1 MAKDWEFCGD
11 DGKPMKDIRVSFCPK
26 CKSRD
31 VKYVFGIGNL
41 FGVIP
46 KMRCSKCGTEMPSF
60 PVLVTN
66 KKLLDAS
73 DKAKAAKARKKK
85 KGAKK

>member
-1 MAKDWEFCGD
+1 M
-11 DGKPMKDIRVSFCPK
+11 GKENSDEKTIRVSFCPK

-31 VKYVFGIGNL
+31 VKYVFGLGNL

-46 KMRCSKCGTEMPSF
+46 KMKCEKCGLESISF

-73 DKAKAAKARKKK
+73 EKAKAKKNVKKKTKVARKKK
-85 KGAKK
+85 